1 MNHLLFIGNLGAGEI
16 IVIALVVLLLFG
28 GKKIP
33 ELMKGLGKGLDA
45 LLGDDFTNEPEVK
58 SSLFLP
64 ISQVESC
71 AAQPR
76 KQFDPD
82 ALADLADSIRQHGII
97 QPLTVR
103 KLQSG
108 YYQIIAGERRW
119 RASRAAGLK
128 EVPVRILEAD
138 DKLAMEL
145 ALVENLQRE
154 DLNAIEEAQGI
165 KALMDTLSLTQDEAA
180 ERVGKSRPAV
190 ANALRLLKLPD
201 SVIALVSDGK
211 LSPGHARALLGFKDE
226 QDIIETADL
235 IIEKGLTVRD
245 VEKLVKKRNKEPKAE
260 KPAARRASYYDEVE
274 LALTDFLGR
283 KVKVGTKPGKES
295 GVLEIDFF
303 DKDDLTRLADALKS
317 LGD

>member
-1 MNHLLFIGNLGAGEI
+1 MA
-16 IVIALVVLLLFG
+16 A
-28 GKKIP
+28 KKG
-33 ELMKGLGKGLDA
+33 GLGRGLDA
-45 LLGDDFTNEPEVK
+45 LFADNSIEEIASTSAVKLKIMDIEPNRD
-58 SSLFLP
+58 
-64 ISQVESC
+64 
-71 AAQPR
+71 QPR
-76 KQFDPD
+76 KIFDED
-82 ALADLADSIRQHGII
+82 ALAELADSIAKHGVI
-97 QPLTVR
+97 QPLLVR
-103 KLQSG
+103 PMPDGS
-108 YYQIIAGERRW
+108 YQLVAGERRW
-119 RASRAAGLK
+119 RASRMAGLT
-128 EVPVRILEAD
+128 EVPVVIKELSDDEAM
-138 DKLAMEL
+138 AL
-145 ALVENLQRE
+145 ALIENLQRE

-226 QDIIETADL
+226 RDIIETADL

-260 KPAARRASYYDEVE
+260 KPATRRASYYDEVE

>member
-1 MNHLLFIGNLGAGEI
+1 MA
-16 IVIALVVLLLFG
+16 A
-28 GKKIP
+28 KKG
-33 ELMKGLGKGLDA
+33 GLGRGLDA
-45 LLGDDFTNEPEVK
+45 LFADNSIEEIALTSAVKLKIMDIEPNRD
-58 SSLFLP
+58 
-64 ISQVESC
+64 
-71 AAQPR
+71 QPR
-76 KQFDPD
+76 KIFDED
-82 ALADLADSIRQHGII
+82 ALAELADSIAKHGVI
-97 QPLTVR
+97 QPLLVR
-103 KLQSG
+103 PMPDGS
-108 YYQIIAGERRW
+108 YQLVAGERRW
-119 RASRAAGLK
+119 RASRMAGLT
-128 EVPVRILEAD
+128 EVPVVIKELSDDEAM
-138 DKLAMEL
+138 AL
-145 ALVENLQRE
+145 ALIENLQRE

-235 IIEKGLTVRD
+235 IIEKELTVRD

>member
-1 MNHLLFIGNLGAGEI
+1 MA
-16 IVIALVVLLLFG
+16 A
-28 GKKIP
+28 KKG
-33 ELMKGLGKGLDA
+33 GLGRGLDA
-45 LLGDDFTNEPEVK
+45 LFADNSIEEIASTSAVKLKIMDIEPNRD
-58 SSLFLP
+58 
-64 ISQVESC
+64 
-71 AAQPR
+71 QPR
-76 KQFDPD
+76 KIFDED
-82 ALADLADSIRQHGII
+82 ALAELADSIAKHGVI
-97 QPLTVR
+97 QPLLVR
-103 KLQSG
+103 PMPDGS
-108 YYQIIAGERRW
+108 YQLVAGERRW
-119 RASRAAGLK
+119 RASRMAGLT
-128 EVPVRILEAD
+128 EVPVVIKELSDDEAM
-138 DKLAMEL
+138 AL
-145 ALVENLQRE
+145 ALIENLQRE

-165 KALMDTLSLTQDEAA
+165 KALMDTFSLTQDEAA

>member
-1 MNHLLFIGNLGAGEI
+1 MA
-16 IVIALVVLLLFG
+16 A
-28 GKKIP
+28 KKG
-33 ELMKGLGKGLDA
+33 GLGRGLDA
-45 LLGDDFTNEPEVK
+45 LFADNSIEEIASTSAVKLKIMDIEPNHD
-58 SSLFLP
+58 
-64 ISQVESC
+64 
-71 AAQPR
+71 QPR
-76 KQFDPD
+76 KIFDED
-82 ALADLADSIRQHGII
+82 ALAELADSIAKHGVI
-97 QPLTVR
+97 QPLLVR
-103 KLQSG
+103 PMPDGS
-108 YYQIIAGERRW
+108 YQLVAGERRW
-119 RASRAAGLK
+119 RASRMAGLT
-128 EVPVRILEAD
+128 EVPVVIKELSDDEAM
-138 DKLAMEL
+138 AL
-145 ALVENLQRE
+145 ALIENLQRE

-211 LSPGHARALLGFKDE
+211 LSSGHARALLGFKDE

>member
-1 MNHLLFIGNLGAGEI
+1 MA
-16 IVIALVVLLLFG
+16 A
-28 GKKIP
+28 KKG
-33 ELMKGLGKGLDA
+33 GLGRGLDA
-45 LLGDDFTNEPEVK
+45 LFADNSIEEIASTSAVKLKIMDIEPNRD
-58 SSLFLP
+58 
-64 ISQVESC
+64 
-71 AAQPR
+71 QPR
-76 KQFDPD
+76 KIFDED
-82 ALADLADSIRQHGII
+82 ALAELADSIAKHGVI
-97 QPLTVR
+97 QPLLVR
-103 KLQSG
+103 PMPDGS
-108 YYQIIAGERRW
+108 YQLVAGERRW
-119 RASRAAGLK
+119 RASRMAGLT
-128 EVPVRILEAD
+128 EVPVVIKELSDDEAMALARI
-138 DKLAMEL
+138 
-145 ALVENLQRE
+145 ENLQRE

>member
-1 MNHLLFIGNLGAGEI
+1 MA
-16 IVIALVVLLLFG
+16 A
-28 GKKIP
+28 KKG
-33 ELMKGLGKGLDA
+33 GLGRGLDA
-45 LLGDDFTNEPEVK
+45 LFADNSIEEIASTSAVKLKIMDIEPNRD
-58 SSLFLP
+58 
-64 ISQVESC
+64 
-71 AAQPR
+71 QPR
-76 KQFDPD
+76 KIFDKD
-82 ALADLADSIRQHGII
+82 ALAELADSIAKHGVI
-97 QPLTVR
+97 QPLLVR
-103 KLQSG
+103 PMPDGS
-108 YYQIIAGERRW
+108 YQLVAGERRW
-119 RASRAAGLK
+119 RASRMAGLT
-128 EVPVRILEAD
+128 EVPVVIKELSDDEAM
-138 DKLAMEL
+138 AL
-145 ALVENLQRE
+145 ALIENLQRE

-260 KPAARRASYYDEVE
+260 KPATRRASYYDEVE

-303 DKDDLTRLADALKS
+303 DKDDLTRLADVLKS

>member
-1 MNHLLFIGNLGAGEI
+1 MA
-16 IVIALVVLLLFG
+16 A
-28 GKKIP
+28 KKG
-33 ELMKGLGKGLDA
+33 GLGRGLDA
-45 LLGDDFTNEPEVK
+45 LFADNSIEEIASTSAVKLKIMDIEPNRD
-58 SSLFLP
+58 
-64 ISQVESC
+64 
-71 AAQPR
+71 QPR
-76 KQFDPD
+76 KIFDED
-82 ALADLADSIRQHGII
+82 ALAELADSIAKHGVI
-97 QPLTVR
+97 QPLLVR
-103 KLQSG
+103 PMPDGS
-108 YYQIIAGERRW
+108 YQLVAGERRW
-119 RASRAAGLK
+119 RASRMAGLT
-128 EVPVRILEAD
+128 EVPVVIKELSDDEAM
-138 DKLAMEL
+138 AL
-145 ALVENLQRE
+145 ALIENLQRE

-190 ANALRLLKLPD
+190 ANALRLLKLPG
-201 SVIALVSDGK
+201 SVVALVSDGK

>member
-1 MNHLLFIGNLGAGEI
+1 MA
-16 IVIALVVLLLFG
+16 A
-28 GKKIP
+28 KKG
-33 ELMKGLGKGLDA
+33 GLGRGLDA
-45 LLGDDFTNEPEVK
+45 LFADNSIEEIASTSAVKLKIMDIEPNRH
-58 SSLFLP
+58 
-64 ISQVESC
+64 
-71 AAQPR
+71 QPR
-76 KQFDPD
+76 KIFDED
-82 ALADLADSIRQHGII
+82 ALAELADSIAKHGVI
-97 QPLTVR
+97 QPLLVR
-103 KLQSG
+103 PMPDGS
-108 YYQIIAGERRW
+108 YQLVAGERRW
-119 RASRAAGLK
+119 RASRMAGLT
-128 EVPVRILEAD
+128 EVPVVIKELSDDEAM
-138 DKLAMEL
+138 AL
-145 ALVENLQRE
+145 ALIENLQRE

-283 KVKVGTKPGKES
+283 KVRVGTKPGKES

>member
-1 MNHLLFIGNLGAGEI
+1 MA
-16 IVIALVVLLLFG
+16 A
-28 GKKIP
+28 KKG
-33 ELMKGLGKGLDA
+33 GLGRGLDA
-45 LLGDDFTNEPEVK
+45 LFADNSIEEIASTSAVKLKIMDIEPNRD
-58 SSLFLP
+58 
-64 ISQVESC
+64 
-71 AAQPR
+71 QPR
-76 KQFDPD
+76 KTFDED
-82 ALADLADSIRQHGII
+82 ALAELADSIAKHGVI
-97 QPLTVR
+97 QPLLVR
-103 KLQSG
+103 PMPDGS
-108 YYQIIAGERRW
+108 YQLVAGERRW
-119 RASRAAGLK
+119 RASRMAGLT
-128 EVPVRILEAD
+128 EVPVVIKELSDDEAM
-138 DKLAMEL
+138 AL
-145 ALVENLQRE
+145 ALIENLQRE

-190 ANALRLLKLPD
+190 ANALRLLKLPN

>member
-1 MNHLLFIGNLGAGEI
+1 MA
-16 IVIALVVLLLFG
+16 A
-28 GKKIP
+28 KKG
-33 ELMKGLGKGLDA
+33 GLGRGLDA
-45 LLGDDFTNEPEVK
+45 LFADNSIEEIASTSAVKLKIMDIEPNRN
-58 SSLFLP
+58 
-64 ISQVESC
+64 
-71 AAQPR
+71 QPR
-76 KQFDPD
+76 KIFDED
-82 ALADLADSIRQHGII
+82 ALAELADSIAKHGVI
-97 QPLTVR
+97 QPLLVR
-103 KLQSG
+103 PMPDGS
-108 YYQIIAGERRW
+108 YQLVAGERRW
-119 RASRAAGLK
+119 RASRMAGLT
-128 EVPVRILEAD
+128 EVPVVIKELSDDEAM
-138 DKLAMEL
+138 AL
-145 ALVENLQRE
+145 ALIENLQRE

>member
-1 MNHLLFIGNLGAGEI
+1 MA
-16 IVIALVVLLLFG
+16 A
-28 GKKIP
+28 KKG
-33 ELMKGLGKGLDA
+33 GLGRGLDA
-45 LLGDDFTNEPEVK
+45 LFADNSIEEIASTSAVKLKIMDIEPNRD
-58 SSLFLP
+58 
-64 ISQVESC
+64 
-71 AAQPR
+71 QPR
-76 KQFDPD
+76 KIFDED
-82 ALADLADSIRQHGII
+82 ALAELADSIAKHGVI
-97 QPLTVR
+97 QPLLVR
-103 KLQSG
+103 PMPDGS
-108 YYQIIAGERRW
+108 YQLVAGERRW
-119 RASRAAGLK
+119 RASRMAGLT
-128 EVPVRILEAD
+128 EVPVVIKELSDDEAM
-138 DKLAMEL
+138 AL
-145 ALVENLQRE
+145 ALIENLQRE

-201 SVIALVSDGK
+201 SVIVLVSDGK

-235 IIEKGLTVRD
+235 IIEKGLTVRN

>member
-1 MNHLLFIGNLGAGEI
+1 MA
-16 IVIALVVLLLFG
+16 A
-28 GKKIP
+28 KKG
-33 ELMKGLGKGLDA
+33 GLGRGLDA
-45 LLGDDFTNEPEVK
+45 LFADNSIEEIASTSAVKLKIMDIEPNRD
-58 SSLFLP
+58 
-64 ISQVESC
+64 
-71 AAQPR
+71 QPR
-76 KQFDPD
+76 KIFDED
-82 ALADLADSIRQHGII
+82 ALAELADSIAKHGVI
-97 QPLTVR
+97 QPLLVR
-103 KLQSG
+103 PMPDGS
-108 YYQIIAGERRW
+108 YQLVAGERRW
-119 RASRAAGLK
+119 RASRMAGLT
-128 EVPVRILEAD
+128 EVPVVIKELSDDEAM
-138 DKLAMEL
+138 AL
-145 ALVENLQRE
+145 ALIENLQRE

-190 ANALRLLKLPD
+190 ANALRLLKLSD

-283 KVKVGTKPGKES
+283 KVRVGTKPGKES

>member
-1 MNHLLFIGNLGAGEI
+1 MA
-16 IVIALVVLLLFG
+16 A
-28 GKKIP
+28 KKG
-33 ELMKGLGKGLDA
+33 GLGRGLDA
-45 LLGDDFTNEPEVK
+45 LFADNSIEEIASTSAVKLKIMDIEPNRD
-58 SSLFLP
+58 
-64 ISQVESC
+64 
-71 AAQPR
+71 QPR
-76 KQFDPD
+76 KIFDED
-82 ALADLADSIRQHGII
+82 ALAELADSIAKHGVI
-97 QPLTVR
+97 QPLLVR
-103 KLQSG
+103 PMPDGS
-108 YYQIIAGERRW
+108 YQLVAGERRW
-119 RASRAAGLK
+119 RASRMAGLT
-128 EVPVRILEAD
+128 EVPVVIKELSDDEAM
-138 DKLAMEL
+138 AL
-145 ALVENLQRE
+145 ALIENLQRE
-154 DLNAIEEAQGI
+154 DLNAVEEAQGI

-235 IIEKGLTVRD
+235 IIEKELTVRD

>member
-1 MNHLLFIGNLGAGEI
+1 MA
-16 IVIALVVLLLFG
+16 A
-28 GKKIP
+28 KKG
-33 ELMKGLGKGLDA
+33 GLGRGLDA
-45 LLGDDFTNEPEVK
+45 LFADNSIEEIASTSAVKLKIMDIEPNRD
-58 SSLFLP
+58 
-64 ISQVESC
+64 
-71 AAQPR
+71 QPR
-76 KQFDPD
+76 KIFDED
-82 ALADLADSIRQHGII
+82 ALAELADSIAKHGVI
-97 QPLTVR
+97 QPLLVR
-103 KLQSG
+103 PMPDGS
-108 YYQIIAGERRW
+108 YQLVAGERRW
-119 RASRAAGLK
+119 RASRMAGLT
-128 EVPVRILEAD
+128 EVPVVIKELSDDEAM
-138 DKLAMEL
+138 AL
-145 ALVENLQRE
+145 ALIENLQRE

-245 VEKLVKKRNKEPKAE
+245 VEKLVKKRNKEPTAE

>member
-1 MNHLLFIGNLGAGEI
+1 MA
-16 IVIALVVLLLFG
+16 A
-28 GKKIP
+28 KKG
-33 ELMKGLGKGLDA
+33 GLGRGLDA
-45 LLGDDFTNEPEVK
+45 LCADNSIEEIASTSAVKLKIMDIEPNRD
-58 SSLFLP
+58 
-64 ISQVESC
+64 
-71 AAQPR
+71 QPR
-76 KQFDPD
+76 KIFDED
-82 ALADLADSIRQHGII
+82 ALAELADSIAKHGVI
-97 QPLTVR
+97 QPLLVR
-103 KLQSG
+103 PMPDGS
-108 YYQIIAGERRW
+108 YQLVAGERRW
-119 RASRAAGLK
+119 RASRMAGLT
-128 EVPVRILEAD
+128 EVPVVIKELSDDEAM
-138 DKLAMEL
+138 AL
-145 ALVENLQRE
+145 ALIENLQRE

>member
-1 MNHLLFIGNLGAGEI
+1 MA
-16 IVIALVVLLLFG
+16 A
-28 GKKIP
+28 KKG
-33 ELMKGLGKGLDA
+33 GLGRGLDA
-45 LLGDDFTNEPEVK
+45 LFADNSIEEIASTSAVKLKIMDIEPNRD
-58 SSLFLP
+58 
-64 ISQVESC
+64 
-71 AAQPR
+71 QPR
-76 KQFDPD
+76 KIFDED
-82 ALADLADSIRQHGII
+82 ALAELADSIAKHGVI
-97 QPLTVR
+97 QPLLVR
-103 KLQSG
+103 PMPDGS
-108 YYQIIAGERRW
+108 YQLVAGERRW
-119 RASRAAGLK
+119 RASRMAGLT
-128 EVPVRILEAD
+128 EVPVVIKELSDDEAM
-138 DKLAMEL
+138 AL
-145 ALVENLQRE
+145 ALIENLQRE

-211 LSPGHARALLGFKDE
+211 LSPGHARALLRFKDE